1 MEWCHVAAMTHR
13 RRATADGFTL
23 IEVCV
28 AMGLVATSALAL
40 AGLIAFSARTALGSQ
55 DQLIASQRAAE
66 AAESVFKSRD
76 TRLLTWNQIRNIVG
90 RSGADG
96 GIFQDGPRDIRDPGA
111 DGLINTADDGAVV
124 QTITPGP
131 DGLLGTTDDERA
143 PLSGF
148 SREIEIRDL
157 EPNLRQLRVIVRY
170 RTFLGQRQYVLTT
183 YVSAFA

>member
-1 MEWCHVAAMTHR
+1 MAAVNRHVDRGSTMR
-13 RRATADGFTL
+13 GFTL

-40 AGLIAFSARTALGSQ
+40 AGLIAFSARQSLGSQ

-66 AAESVFKSRD
+66 AVESVFKSRD
-76 TRLLTWNQIRNIVG
+76 TRLLTWRQIRNVAG
-90 RSGADG
+90 ASGGDG
-96 GIFQDGPRDIRDPGA
+96 GIFVDGAQDIRNPGP
-111 DGLINTADDGAVV
+111 DGLVNTADDGAVEETV
-124 QTITPGP
+124 TPGP
-131 DGLLGTTDDERA
+131 DGLLGTGDDERA

-148 SREIEIRDL
+148 TREIEIRDL